1 VVLVVGLGLVGL
13 GLIGCAT
20 SSADDGAG
28 AGGSAVSATGG
39 FLADDQVTDLVKI
52 APGFPFGVKQ
62 RHAASGPA
70 LDARWG
76 AHRGPVVTTLD
87 HGAQKVTRWTMPDG
101 VTDAATHTDLT
112 SATPT
117 ALPAQPFWGVDGFVD
132 LPFDSLTM
140 RAYSS
145 SGDNFPG
152 EVLFFSKDYDRVVAR
167 GHVNAFYSGLGVL
180 NGEQKRVVYSGLSG
194 IGTDAQTGNDCAL
207 YASDVCDGSPAP
219 TGSCPASVKLFGWQG
234 SSGPVATDAD
244 GNVFVA
250 GFVTTSPAGQPA
262 TETDTIYAVT
272 KTQSFASDAVAPG
285 KVSERK
291 TGGTAS
297 IAAVSAPGS
306 HKGWIIAKGH
316 DDKTAAPSYALP
328 YTVSDTAIA
337 AAGPAV
343 EQAIIGASPDA
354 SLSFFTDPEGNLWV
368 AVELPTGS
376 TFLEL
381 TPRP

>member
-1 VVLVVGLGLVGL
+1 
-13 GLIGCAT
+13 LIALAALPFAGGCAST
-20 SSADDGAG
+20 AEAGNDGAG

-39 FLADDQVTDLVKI
+39 FLSDDQVSDLVKI

-76 AHRGPVVTTLD
+76 AHGGPAVTTLD
-87 HGAQKVTRWTMPDG
+87 HGAQKVTRWTMPEG

-117 ALPAQPFWGVDGFVD
+117 DLPAQPFWGVDGFVD

-152 EVLFFSKDYDRVVAR
+152 EVLFFSKNYDRVIGR
-167 GHVNAFYSGLGVL
+167 GHVNAWYSGVGIA
-180 NGEQKRVVYSGLSG
+180 NGQQKRLVYSGLSG
-194 IGTDAQTGNDCAL
+194 ISADAATGNDSAL

-219 TGSCPASVKLFGWQG
+219 TGSCPASVKLFGWDG
-234 SSGPVATDAD
+234 SSGPVTTDAD

-250 GFVTTSPAGQPA
+250 GFVTGVGQPP
-262 TETDTIYAVT
+262 TETDTVYAIT
-272 KTQSFASDAVAPG
+272 KTQSFSEDAVQAATL
-285 KVSERK
+285 SERK

-328 YTVSDTAIA
+328 YTVNDSSVA
-337 AAGPAV
+337 AVGPAV
-343 EQAIIGASPDA
+343 EQAIVGASPDA
-354 SLSFFTDPEGNLWV
+354 SLSFFADPKGNLWV
-368 AVELPTGS
+368 AVELPKSS

-381 TPRP
+381 SPRP